1 LPGIILSIAL
11 IPVLI
16 KRLSPIHELQGKR
29 ELIENRLFFDQ
40 DTIPPLRIKRK
51 KPL

>member
-1 LPGIILSIAL
+1 
-11 IPVLI
+11 
-16 KRLSPIHELQGKR
+16 LSPISEIQGEGKR